1 MQKDNLM
8 KKDVFTNII
17 LHNSFSSSVHSKK
30 SLLKTHLDLHCLTQ
44 PWCYPLVEE
53 SLQIS

>member
-17 LHNSFSSSVHSKK
+17 LHNSFFSSVHSKK